1 MKLEPATKRDKTNK
15 TTLKK
20 NDDDVMSQNCNVIV
34 LFLIY
39 G

>member
-1 MKLEPATKRDKTNK
+1 MKLEPATKRDKANK

-20 NDDDVMSQNCNVIV
+20 IDDDVMSQNCNVIV